1 MGELRENVTLT
12 TAEPG
17 YAWVNSLQIWA
28 GGTVDL
34 AKGEA
39 QTGKSGTLAGRAA
52 APAEPA
58 LWALPVIAVSVRRR
72 G

>member
-1 MGELRENVTLT
+1 MCWLSVALPVALYADGVASFPEGPPVGELRENVTLT

-39 QTGKSGTLAGRAA
+39 HITGH
-52 APAEPA
+52 
-58 LWALPVIAVSVRRR
+58 VM
-72 G
+72 